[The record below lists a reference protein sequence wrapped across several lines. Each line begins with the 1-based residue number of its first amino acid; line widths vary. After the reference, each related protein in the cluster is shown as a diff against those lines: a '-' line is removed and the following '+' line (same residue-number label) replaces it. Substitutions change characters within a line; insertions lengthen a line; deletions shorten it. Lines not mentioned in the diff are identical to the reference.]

1 MKLARWLAP
10 IIAIVVAVLP
20 FVVKAYQLDFLI
32 FLLINIIVVVS
43 YRLVTITGEWSLS
56 HVVIMGVGAYTSAIV
71 TKQLGFPIII
81 AMPVA
86 GLMSALIAYVLSFP
100 LFRMKGFYFLIGSF
114 AAGEA
119 IRLIWSRF
127 RFPFGGPKGLTM
139 IPAPELP
146 IPGFGTISLGTPV
159 LYYFLTVT
167 IVVLCLWIMY
177 RLERSKIG
185 LILAAIHWKDVLAEA
200 VGVNTWRYRTLS
212 FVTASFFAGI
222 GGALLGHYIGTIN
235 PDRFGMVSMLYV
247 LVWTIVGGTRTFYG
261 PIIGVVALS
270 ILDEVFRG
278 MAELRPALYG
288 VLLIATMRFLPN
300 GLESL
305 PEVLSLVRGRL
316 LRPKATERS
325 VAAPDVTAE

>member
-1 MKLARWLAP
+1 MNVARWLGP
-10 IIAIVVAVLP
+10 IVAIVIAALP
-20 FVVKAYQLDFLI
+20 FAVKAYQLDFLI
-32 FLLINIIVVVS
+32 FLFINVIVVVS

-56 HVVIMGVGAYTSAIV
+56 HVVIMGVGAYASAIG
-71 TKQLGFPIII
+71 TKQLGLPVLA
-81 AMPVA
+81 AMPIA
-86 GLMSALIAYVLSFP
+86 GLASALIAYVLSFP

-119 IRLIWSRF
+119 IRLTWSRF
-127 RFPFGGPKGLTM
+127 RFPFGGPKGITM

-146 IPGFGTISLGTPV
+146 IPGFGTVSLGTPV
-159 LYYFLTVT
+159 IYYFMTVS
-167 IVVLCLWIMY
+167 IVVLCLWVMY

-185 LILAAIHWKDVLAEA
+185 LTLEAIHWKDVLAES
-200 VGVNTWRYRTLS
+200 VGINTWRYRTLS

-222 GGALLGHYIGTIN
+222 GGSLLGHYIGTIN
-235 PDRFGMVSMLYV
+235 PDRFGMESMLYV

-261 PIIGVVALS
+261 PIIGVVVLS

-278 MAELRPALYG
+278 LAELRPALYG

-305 PEVLSLVRGRL
+305 PEVFSMVRGRL
-316 LRPKATERS
+316 RTRTDRAP
-325 VAAPDVTAE
+325 AASPDVSAE

>member
-1 MKLARWLAP
+1 MNVARWLGP
-10 IIAIVVAVLP
+10 IVAIVIAALP
-20 FVVKAYQLDFLI
+20 FAVKAYQLDFLI
-32 FLLINIIVVVS
+32 FLFINVIVVVS

-56 HVVIMGVGAYTSAIV
+56 HVVIMGVGAYASAIG
-71 TKQLGFPIII
+71 TKQLGLPVLA
-81 AMPVA
+81 AMPIA
-86 GLMSALIAYVLSFP
+86 GLASALIAYVLSFP

-119 IRLIWSRF
+119 IRLTWSRF
-127 RFPFGGPKGLTM
+127 RFPFGGPKGITM

-146 IPGFGTISLGTPV
+146 IPGFGTVSLGTPV
-159 LYYFLTVT
+159 IYYFMTVV
-167 IVVLCLWIMY
+167 IVVLCLWVMY

-185 LILAAIHWKDVLAEA
+185 LTLEAIHWKDVLAES
-200 VGVNTWRYRTLS
+200 VGIDTWRYRTLS

-222 GGALLGHYIGTIN
+222 GGSLLGHYIGTIN
-235 PDRFGMVSMLYV
+235 PDRFGMESMLYV

-261 PIIGVVALS
+261 PIIGVVVLS

-278 MAELRPALYG
+278 LAELRPALYG

-305 PEVLSLVRGRL
+305 PEVFSMVRGRL
-316 LRPKATERS
+316 RTRTDRAP
-325 VAAPDVTAE
+325 AASPDVSAE

>member
-1 MKLARWLAP
+1 MNVARWLGP
-10 IIAIVVAVLP
+10 IVAIVIAALP
-20 FVVKAYQLDFLI
+20 FAVKAYQLDFLI
-32 FLLINIIVVVS
+32 FLFINVIVVVS

-56 HVVIMGVGAYTSAIV
+56 HVVIMGVGAYASAIG
-71 TKQLGFPIII
+71 TKQLGLPVLA
-81 AMPVA
+81 AMPIA
-86 GLMSALIAYVLSFP
+86 GLASALIAYVLSFP

-119 IRLIWSRF
+119 IRLTWSRF
-127 RFPFGGPKGLTM
+127 RFPFGGPKGITM

-146 IPGFGTISLGTPV
+146 IPGFGTVSLGTPV
-159 LYYFLTVT
+159 IYYFMTVV
-167 IVVLCLWIMY
+167 IVVLCLWVMY

-185 LILAAIHWKDVLAEA
+185 LTLEAIHWKDVLAES
-200 VGVNTWRYRTLS
+200 VGINTWRYRTLS

-222 GGALLGHYIGTIN
+222 GGSLLGHYIGTIN
-235 PDRFGMVSMLYV
+235 PDRFGMESMLYV

-261 PIIGVVALS
+261 PIIGVVVLS

-278 MAELRPALYG
+278 LAELRPALYG

-305 PEVLSLVRGRL
+305 PEVFSMVRGRL
-316 LRPKATERS
+316 RTRTDRAP
-325 VAAPDVTAE
+325 AASPDVSAE

>member
-1 MKLARWLAP
+1 
-10 IIAIVVAVLP
+10 
-20 FVVKAYQLDFLI
+20 
-32 FLLINIIVVVS
+32 
-43 YRLVTITGEWSLS
+43 
-56 HVVIMGVGAYTSAIV
+56 
-71 TKQLGFPIII
+71 
-81 AMPVA
+81 
-86 GLMSALIAYVLSFP
+86 
-100 LFRMKGFYFLIGSF
+100 
-114 AAGEA
+114 
-119 IRLIWSRF
+119 
-127 RFPFGGPKGLTM
+127 
-139 IPAPELP
+139 
-146 IPGFGTISLGTPV
+146 
-159 LYYFLTVT
+159 
-167 IVVLCLWIMY
+167 
-177 RLERSKIG
+177 
-185 LILAAIHWKDVLAEA
+185 

-261 PIIGVVALS
+261 PIIGVVVLS

-305 PEVLSLVRGRL
+305 PEVLSLARGRL

-325 VAAPDVTAE
+325 AAAPDVTAE